1 MDEPDS
7 AAGECGSRVRNNAE
21 RSRYEL
27 VIDGRVVGIADYWI
41 RGDTVIFPH
50 TEITPP
56 LRGGGL
62 GDELVGAALADVARS
77 GRDVQPL
84 CWFVAEYLDAHP
96 DVLSV

>member
-1 MDEPDS
+1 MDEPGS
-7 AAGECGSRVRNNAE
+7 AGTDRSSRVRNNAE

-41 RGDTVIFPH
+41 QGNTVIFPH
-50 TEITPP
+50 TEIIPP

-77 GRDVQPL
+77 GREVQPL
-84 CWFVAEYLDAHP
+84 CWFVAEYLDNHP
-96 DVLSV
+96 DALSA